1 MYNYENEY
9 REPEFENN
17 YEFNPQSESSF
28 GMQNFQNEPG
38 NGNEYETNPDFE
50 MEGDYEYEKEF
61 EEETEFEMNDEWQ
74 NEIRVHDHR
83 TRPTVTVP
91 TRPGVPAYPSRST
104 PYRPA
109 PSSYRPPYRP

>member
-28 GMQNFQNEPG
+28 GMQNFQNESG

-61 EEETEFEMNDEWQ
+61 FRVTDYCIDTFKRAACSLLHVRTDEDYVKVLQ
-74 NEIRVHDHR
+74 RFFI
-83 TRPTVTVP
+83 
-91 TRPGVPAYPSRST
+91 SRNK
-104 PYRPA
+104 
-109 PSSYRPPYRP
+109 